1 MVELKMTIAAA
12 VSPMS
17 FECIDESAR
26 IHYGET
32 QPFRVRKV
40 ATEGRQ
46 LGSPQVP
53 HAEILGVVK

>member
-1 MVELKMTIAAA
+1 MTIAAA

-40 ATEGRQ
+40 ATEGPQ
-46 LGSPQVP
+46 LGSPQDP